1 MTVRVPP
8 HKPDA
13 TPAEREA
20 RIKALHERR
29 QERRRE
35 LALRAVFIGTGLVLL
50 LVVAAW
56 WLLGTIGGRDVLLA
70 QIVARLPADSTLT
83 WERAE
88 GPASG
93 PLVLHGVRFVLPR
106 QRDPD
111 CEPTP
116 DASCAMGEIV
126 FTARRVMLDPHV
138 MPLLGWR
145 LRLERLEVADAR
157 LSLPVGDKPFELPEW
172 PDVLP
177 DIEPPLSLRVDA
189 LDIDRLAIDRE
200 GTALVAIRDA
210 SGGMDA
216 RTGLLHVATRSVR

>member
-35 LALRAVFIGTGLVLL
+35 RALRAVFIGTGLVLL

-93 PLVLHGVRFVLPR
+93 
-106 QRDPD
+106 
-111 CEPTP
+111 
-116 DASCAMGEIV
+116 S
-126 FTARRVMLDPHV
+126 
-138 MPLLGWR
+138 
-145 LRLERLEVADAR
+145 
-157 LSLPVGDKPFELPEW
+157 
-172 PDVLP
+172 
-177 DIEPPLSLRVDA
+177 
-189 LDIDRLAIDRE
+189 
-200 GTALVAIRDA
+200 
-210 SGGMDA
+210 
-216 RTGLLHVATRSVR
+216 ATRIANRRRTRAARWARSCSPRAG